1 VADTEDEKATNRFI
15 GESESVVQA
24 ATVHGGIHYHGASGL
39 QFPPPHQLL
48 AGVAG
53 FVDRSPSLEKLNRLL
68 LSLTNGHPTSVVAAI
83 TGPPG
88 VGKTALAMHWAHE
101 VRRQFPHG
109 DLYIDMHG
117 YGGGTPLSVEQALDA
132 FLRSLNIDPEKI
144 PIDLEERAA
153 LYRSMLG
160 DKKMLIII
168 DNVASA
174 KQIRRLLPGSD
185 GCLAI
190 VTSRSSLSS
199 LVAREGATRV
209 ILDVLSPED
218 AIRLLA
224 EIIGDERVE
233 SDQDAALSIARLCSY
248 LPIALRVV
256 AERVASQPYTA
267 LGEIVRELV
276 SEQTRLDALASES
289 DELTDV
295 RAVFSW
301 SYRILSPEQQKVFR
315 LLGLHTGVDFG
326 SSVAAALVDVAVS
339 TAKQQLRELANVYL
353 VQQLAPDRYRL
364 HDLLRAY
371 SVERSQR
378 EESQR
383 ERTHAM
389 RRMMSWYLLSA
400 DAARRVILP
409 YSHAITVVRP
419 DRIPALTFDN
429 VTDAMDW
436 YEQERLNIISTLQQA
451 LDLGQYDIAW
461 KLPVVSDGFFELR
474 SYWLEWVKIHRDG
487 LTAAEAVGDSL
498 GRASNLLCLG
508 DANWRIGVHEVALEN
523 YESSA
528 AIARDMHD
536 QWVEGF
542 SLRGS
547 GLIYQEQLRF
557 GQSIDYFTRALA
569 IFRQSGIHRG
579 EGMALLSLGKSFAG
593 LEQFEKSVS
602 YCEAAIEIFRRIGDT
617 WSQAW
622 GILPLAY
629 AYSET
634 RAFEA
639 AERSLREALA
649 IFRQFNDR
657 RSEALVLLSL
667 GTVRSNLGNNVDALQ
682 HWTTA
687 LEIFEQLEDPHADDA
702 RAQIL
707 TIEQP

>member
-1 VADTEDEKATNRFI
+1 
-15 GESESVVQA
+15 
-24 ATVHGGIHYHGASGL
+24 
-39 QFPPPHQLL
+39 
-48 AGVAG
+48 
-53 FVDRSPSLEKLNRLL
+53 
-68 LSLTNGHPTSVVAAI
+68 
-83 TGPPG
+83 
-88 VGKTALAMHWAHE
+88 MHWAHR
-101 VRRQFPHG
+101 VRKQFPDG

-117 YGGGTPLSVEQALDA
+117 YGAGIPLSLEQALDA

-160 DKKMLIII
+160 NKRMLIVI
-168 DNVASA
+168 DNVASV
-174 KQIRRLLPGSD
+174 KQIRRLLPGSHH
-185 GCLAI
+185 CLAI

-218 AIRLLA
+218 AVRLLA

-233 SDQDAALSIARLCSY
+233 SDQESALSIARLCSY

-256 AERVASQPYTA
+256 AERVASQPHAA

-276 SEQTRLDALASES
+276 SEQTRLDALASEG

-301 SYRILSPEQQKVFR
+301 SYRILSPEHQKVFR
-315 LLGLHTGVDFG
+315 LLGLHTGMDFG

-371 SVERSQR
+371 SVERNQR

-383 ERTHAM
+383 ERTYAM

-409 YSHAITVVRP
+409 YSHAITMVRSS
-419 DRIPALTFDN
+419 RIPALTFDN
-429 VTDAMDW
+429 VSDAMDW
-436 YEQERLNIISTLQQA
+436 FERERLNIMDTLQQA

-474 SYWLEWVKIHRDG
+474 SYWLEWAKIHRDG
-487 LTAAEAVGDSL
+487 LTAAEAVGDRL
-498 GRASNLLCLG
+498 GEASNLLCLG
-508 DANWRIGVHEVALEN
+508 DANWRIGAHEEALAN

-528 AIARDMHD
+528 ATARDIHD
-536 QWVEGF
+536 QWLEGF
-542 SLRGS
+542 SLRGL
-547 GLIYQEQLRF
+547 GLIHQEQHKF
-557 GQSIDYFTRALA
+557 EQSIDYFTRALA
-569 IFRQSGIHRG
+569 IFRQSNIRRG

-593 LEQFEKSVS
+593 LEQFEQSIS
-602 YCEAAIEIFRRIGDT
+602 YCENAIEIFRDIGDT

-622 GILPLAY
+622 GLLPLAD

-634 RAFEA
+634 RSFGA
-639 AERSLREALA
+639 AERSLREALV

-657 RSEALVLLSL
+657 RSEALALLSL
-667 GTVRSNLGNNVDALQ
+667 GVARSNLGDNEDALQ
-682 HWTTA
+682 HWTIA
-687 LEIFEQLEDPHADDA
+687 LEIFEQLEDSHADDV

-707 TIEQP
+707 AIGQH